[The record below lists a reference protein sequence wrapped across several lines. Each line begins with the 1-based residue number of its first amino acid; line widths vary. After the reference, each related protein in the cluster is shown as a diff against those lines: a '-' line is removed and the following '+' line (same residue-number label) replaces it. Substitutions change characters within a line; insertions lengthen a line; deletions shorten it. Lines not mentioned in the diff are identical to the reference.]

1 MAIFRGEGG
10 AGASDTNATVSL
22 VTQQAVIS
30 TTKAS
35 EAAEHATTAS
45 THSDTAAA
53 KATAASASATTAAN
67 ISAGVA
73 AYANAAIASAS
84 SAETAKT
91 NAETAETNA
100 ETAES
105 NASTHATTATTK
117 ASEAVTS
124 ASSASTSASS
134 ASSSASTASTHATN
148 AASSASTSA
157 TQASNAAS
165 SATAAETAKTNAET
179 AETNAETAETNAAS
193 SATAAASS
201 ATSAATSATSA
212 TTQAT
217 AAAASASSAST
228 AVTTVVD
235 TYKSTTPTLSSS
247 EVNKITVSNHS
258 SYASPVYIVKLGD
271 AVIQHTIASNVITL
285 VNLSTTATA
294 TVTVTVSETEVGKL
308 FSSPASLSME
318 ISDKATTP
326 TVTSSNDREITVTN
340 HSDYPSTP
348 TYVVKIGS
356 TVVTHTDSN
365 GTLTLDVSGTAF
377 TGTQTCTVTANYTG
391 ANESLGAD
399 VAVDVGGALYRYIRL
414 TGFTTVG
421 TAPFLTRFE
430 LYSDLN
436 GSDSNNSSEIS
447 GTYIDDE
454 SYEYSSTYRSQLAG
468 NTSVTSG
475 WWLLGLAASLV
486 PSAWIRIDQ
495 QTNSPAL
502 VRSVLIGWR
511 NISSASTPYHSSTV
525 TIQGS
530 NDGTNWTTLK
540 TVTGMTNKSQNSVN
554 L

>member
-22 VTQQAVIS
+22 VTQQAVIA

-35 EAAEHATTAS
+35 EASEHATTAS
-45 THSDTAAA
+45 THSDTAATQ
-53 KATAASASATTAAN
+53 ATNASASATTAAN

-73 AYANAAIASAS
+73 AYANASIASAS

-105 NASTHATTATTK
+105 NASTSATTATTK
-117 ASEAVTS
+117 AAEAATS
-124 ASSASTSASS
+124 ATSASTSASS
-134 ASSSASTASTHATN
+134 ATASASSASTHATN
-148 AASSASTSA
+148 ASTSASTSA
-157 TQASNAAS
+157 TQASNATS

-179 AETNAETAETNAAS
+179 AKTNAETAETNASS

-201 ATSAATSATSA
+201 ATSGATSATNA

-217 AAAASASSAST
+217 AAAASAATAST
-228 AVTTVVD
+228 AASTAIN
-235 TYKSTTPTLSSS
+235 TYKSTTPTVSSS
-247 EVNKITVSNHS
+247 EANKITVSNHS
-258 SYASPVYIVKLGD
+258 SYISPVYIVKLGD
-271 AVIQHTIASNVITL
+271 AVIQHVIASNVITL
-285 VNLSTTATA
+285 VNLSTVGTN
-294 TVTVTVSETEVGKL
+294 TVTVTASESGAGKL
-308 FSSPASLSME
+308 FSAPASLSME
-318 ISDKATTP
+318 TIDKAATP

-340 HSDYPSTP
+340 HSDYLSTP

-365 GTLTLDVSGTAF
+365 GTLTLGVGGTAF

-391 ANESLGAD
+391 VNESLGAD

-414 TGFTTVG
+414 TGFTRVG
-421 TAPFLTRFE
+421 TNPYLTRFAIYDE
-430 LYSDLN
+430 LN
-436 GSDSNNSSEIS
+436 GSDSNNSSQITATLDAASYTGYS
-447 GTYIDDE
+447 GYP
-454 SYEYSSTYRSQLAG
+454 YYYAGGNSQ
-468 NTSVTSG
+468 NQG
-475 WWLLGLAASLV
+475 WWLLGLSVSLI

-495 QTNSPAL
+495 NTDSPVV
-502 VRSVLIGWR
+502 VRSVLIGMR
-511 NISSASTPYHSSTV
+511 NYWSSTA

-530 NDGTNWTTLK
+530 NDGTNWTTIK
-540 TVTGMTNKSQNSVN
+540 TVTGMTANSQNSVN

>member
-22 VTQQAVIS
+22 VTQQAVIA

-35 EAAEHATTAS
+35 EASEHATTAS
-45 THSDTAAA
+45 THSDTAATQ
-53 KATAASASATTAAN
+53 ATNASASATTAAN

-73 AYANAAIASAS
+73 AYANASIASAS

-105 NASTHATTATTK
+105 NASTSATTATTK
-117 ASEAVTS
+117 AAEAATS
-124 ASSASTSASS
+124 ATSASTSASS
-134 ASSSASTASTHATN
+134 ATASASSASTHATN
-148 AASSASTSA
+148 ASTSASTSA
-157 TQASNAAS
+157 TQASNATS

-179 AETNAETAETNAAS
+179 AKTNAETAETNASS

-201 ATSAATSATSA
+201 ATSGATSATNA

-217 AAAASASSAST
+217 AAAASAATAST
-228 AVTTVVD
+228 AASTAIN
-235 TYKSTTPTLSSS
+235 TYKSTTPTVSSS
-247 EVNKITVSNHS
+247 EANKITVSNHS
-258 SYASPVYIVKLGD
+258 SYISPVYIVKLGD
-271 AVIQHTIASNVITL
+271 AVIQHVIASNVITL
-285 VNLSTTATA
+285 VNLSTVGTN
-294 TVTVTVSETEVGKL
+294 TVTVTASESGAGKL
-308 FSSPASLSME
+308 FSAPASLSME
-318 ISDKATTP
+318 TIDKAATP

-340 HSDYPSTP
+340 HSDYLSTP

-365 GTLTLDVSGTAF
+365 GTLTLGVGGTAF

-391 ANESLGAD
+391 VNESLGAD

-414 TGFTTVG
+414 TGFTRVG
-421 TAPFLTRFE
+421 TNPYLTRFAIYDE
-430 LYSDLN
+430 LN
-436 GSDSNNSSEIS
+436 GSDSNNSSQITAS
-447 GTYIDDE
+447 VDAS
-454 SYEYSSTYRSQLAG
+454 SYMYSFSYYHDRAG
-468 NTSVTSG
+468 NTSIMQG
-475 WWLLGLAASLV
+475 WWLLGLSVSLI

-495 QTNSPAL
+495 NTDSPVV
-502 VRSVLIGWR
+502 VRSVLIGMR
-511 NISSASTPYHSSTV
+511 NYWSSTA

-530 NDGTNWTTLK
+530 NDGTNWTTIK
-540 TVTGMTNKSQNSVN
+540 TVTGMTANSQNSVN

>member
-53 KATAASASATTAAN
+53 RATAASASATTAAN
-67 ISAGVA
+67 ISTGVA

-148 AASSASTSA
+148 AAASASTSS

-165 SATAAETAKTNAET
+165 SATAAETAKTNAQT
-179 AETNAETAETNAAS
+179 AKTNAETAETNAAS

-201 ATSAATSATSA
+201 ATSVATSAA
-212 TTQAT
+212 NAATQAT

-235 TYKSTTPTLSSS
+235 TYKSTAPTLSSS
-247 EVNKITVSNHS
+247 EVNEITVTNHS
-258 SYASPVYIVKLGD
+258 SYATPVYIVKLGD

-285 VNLSTTATA
+285 INLSTTATA
-294 TVTVTVSETEVGKL
+294 TVTVTVSETEAGKL
-308 FSSPASLSME
+308 FSPPTSLSME
-318 ISDKATTP
+318 ITDKATTP

-365 GTLTLDVSGTAF
+365 GTLTLDVNGTSF
-377 TGTQTCTVTANYTG
+377 TGTQTCTVTANHTG
-391 ANESLGAD
+391 VNESLGAD
-399 VAVDVGGALYRYIRL
+399 VAVNVGGALYRYIRL
-414 TGFTTVG
+414 FGFDSTSSKN
-421 TAPFLTRFE
+421 PFLTRFAI
-430 LYSDLN
+430 YDAIN
-436 GSDSNNSSEIS
+436 GSDSNNSSQI
-447 GTYIDDE
+447 TATIDTA
-454 SYEYSSTYRSQLAG
+454 SYYYSYSYFYNLAA
-468 NTSVTSG
+468 NTSLNRG
-475 WWLLGLAASLV
+475 WWLLGLSQSLK
-486 PSAWIRIDQ
+486 PSAWIRMDQ
-495 QTNSPAL
+495 NTDSPTV
-502 VRSVLIGWR
+502 VRSVLIGWYD
-511 NISSASTPYHSSTV
+511 NNSSNTYYSSTT

-530 NDGTNWTTLK
+530 NDGTNWTTIK
-540 TVTGMTNKSQNSVN
+540 AVSYMGSRSQNSVN

>member
-53 KATAASASATTAAN
+53 RATAASASATTAAN
-67 ISAGVA
+67 ISTGVA

-148 AASSASTSA
+148 AAASASTSS
-157 TQASNAAS
+157 TQASNAS
-165 SATAAETAKTNAET
+165 TSATAAETAKTNAQT
-179 AETNAETAETNAAS
+179 AKTNAETAETNAAS

-201 ATSAATSATSA
+201 ATSASTSATSA

-235 TYKSTTPTLSSS
+235 TYKSATPTLSSS
-247 EVNKITVSNHS
+247 EVNKITVTNHS
-258 SYASPVYIVKLGD
+258 SYATPVYIVKLGD

-285 VNLSTTATA
+285 VGVTLSEQTIS
-294 TVTVTVSETEVGKL
+294 VTVTVSEAGLGKL
-308 FSSPASLSME
+308 FSNATVSMVVTDAAPTPALS
-318 ISDKATTP
+318 
-326 TVTSSNDREITVTN
+326 ITGLTNRKIQVTN
-340 HSDYPSTP
+340 HA
-348 TYVVKIGS
+348 TYGSGIVYTAKIGS
-356 TVVTHTDSN
+356 TVVSHTMDSDTIILADNTPFTRDQTVAITASVN
-365 GTLTLDVSGTAF
+365 GGTSSVGANA
-377 TGTQTCTVTANYTG
+377 TVDMGGVNYQYYRLINIVAAQNSLGVMLSEIALSDGFTANY
-391 ANESLGAD
+391 NS
-399 VAVDVGGALYRYIRL
+399 
-414 TGFTTVG
+414 FT
-421 TAPFLTRFE
+421 
-430 LYSDLN
+430 
-436 GSDSNNSSEIS
+436 NSSTNVTASYSHPSYPVSNVTSS
-447 GTYIDDE
+447 GMWWSVHGHNNTSTWVKFSFSQATPVKALKIR
-454 SYEYSSTYRSQLAG
+454 SNSSTYYA
-468 NTSVTSG
+468 TSFKF
-475 WWLLGLAASLV
+475 
-486 PSAWIRIDQ
+486 
-495 QTNSPAL
+495 
-502 VRSVLIGWR
+502 
-511 NISSASTPYHSSTV
+511 
-525 TIQGS
+525 QGS
-530 NDGTNWTTLK
+530 NDDVNWTDIGTFASPQVGFL
-540 TVTGMTNKSQNSVN
+540 THDVNKD
-554 L
+554 

>member
-22 VTQQAVIS
+22 VTQQAVIA

-35 EAAEHATTAS
+35 KASEHATTAS
-45 THSDTAAA
+45 THSDTAATQ
-53 KATAASASATTAAN
+53 ATNASASATTAAN

-73 AYANAAIASAS
+73 AYANASIASAS

-117 ASEAVTS
+117 AAEAVTS

-148 AASSASTSA
+148 AATSASTSA
-157 TQASNAAS
+157 TQASNASS

-179 AETNAETAETNAAS
+179 AKTNAETAETNASS

-201 ATSAATSATSA
+201 ATSGANSATNA

-217 AAAASASSAST
+217 AAAASATTAST
-228 AVTTVVD
+228 AASTALN
-235 TYKSTTPTLSSS
+235 TYKSTTPTVSSS
-247 EVNKITVSNHS
+247 EVNKITVTNHS

-285 VNLSTTATA
+285 INLSTVGTN
-294 TVTVTVSETEVGKL
+294 TVTVTASESGAGKL
-308 FSSPASLSME
+308 FSAPVSLSME
-318 ISDKATTP
+318 TSDKATTP
-326 TVTSSNDREITVTN
+326 TVTSSSDREITVTN
-340 HSDYPSTP
+340 HSGYSTTP

-365 GTLTLDVSGTAF
+365 GTLTLDVNGTTF
-377 TGTQTCTVTANYTG
+377 TGTETCTVTANYTG
-391 ANESLGAD
+391 VNESLGAD
-399 VAVDVGGALYRYIRL
+399 VSVVVGGVLYRYIRL
-414 TGFTTVG
+414 TGFTKVG
-421 TAPFLTRFE
+421 SNPYLTRFE
-430 LYSDLN
+430 VYSDLN
-436 GSDSNNSSEIS
+436 GSDSNNSSEIA
-447 GTYIDDE
+447 GTSHDAA
-454 SYEYSSTYRSQLAG
+454 SYYGYSSSYRYNLSG
-468 NTSVTSG
+468 NTSITSG
-475 WWLLGLAASLV
+475 WWLLGLADSLI

-495 QTNSPAL
+495 QTNSPAV

-511 NISSASTPYHSSTV
+511 SSGTVYHSSTT
-525 TIQGS
+525 TIDGS
-530 NDGTNWTTLK
+530 NDGTNWTTIK
-540 TVTGMTNKSQNSVN
+540 TVTGMTNSSQNSVN

>member
-22 VTQQAVIS
+22 VTQQAVIA

-35 EAAEHATTAS
+35 EASEHATTAS
-45 THSDTAAA
+45 THSDTAATQ
-53 KATAASASATTAAN
+53 ATNASASATTAAN

-73 AYANAAIASAS
+73 AYANASIASAS

-105 NASTHATTATTK
+105 NASTSATTATTK
-117 ASEAVTS
+117 AAEAATS
-124 ASSASTSASS
+124 ATSASTSASS
-134 ASSSASTASTHATN
+134 ATASASSASTHATN
-148 AASSASTSA
+148 ASTSASTSA

-165 SATAAETAKTNAET
+165 SATSAEASKTNAETAKTNAET
-179 AETNAETAETNAAS
+179 AETNASS

-201 ATSAATSATSA
+201 ATSGATSATNA

-217 AAAASASSAST
+217 AAAASAATAST
-228 AVTTVVD
+228 AASIALN
-235 TYKSTTPTLSSS
+235 TYKSTTPTVSSS
-247 EVNKITVSNHS
+247 ELNEITVTNHS
-258 SYASPVYIVKLGD
+258 SYISPVYIVKLGD

-285 VNLSTTATA
+285 INLSTTATV
-294 TVTVTVSETEVGKL
+294 TVTVTVSETGVGKL
-308 FSSPASLSME
+308 FSAPASLSMG
-318 ISDKATTP
+318 ITDKATTP

-340 HSDYPSTP
+340 HGDYPSTP

-365 GTLTLDVSGTAF
+365 GTLTLDFNGTLF
-377 TGTQTCTVTANYTG
+377 VGTETCTVTANYTG
-391 ANESLGAD
+391 VNESLGAD

-414 TGFTTVG
+414 TGFTRVG
-421 TAPFLTRFE
+421 TNPYLTRFAIYDE
-430 LYSDLN
+430 LN
-436 GSDSNNSSEIS
+436 GSDSNNSSQITATLDAASYTGYS
-447 GTYIDDE
+447 GYP
-454 SYEYSSTYRSQLAG
+454 YYYAGGNSQ
-468 NTSVTSG
+468 NQG
-475 WWLLGLAASLV
+475 WWLLGLSVSLI

-495 QTNSPAL
+495 NTDSPVV
-502 VRSVLIGWR
+502 VRSVLIGMR
-511 NISSASTPYHSSTV
+511 NYWSSTA

-530 NDGTNWTTLK
+530 NDGTNWTTIK
-540 TVTGMTNKSQNSVN
+540 TVTGMTANSQNSVN